1 MSIIGQSVTVFL
13 VAFSLSQLAS
23 GIMCDYINKQR
34 FLFCGI
40 LVFIAGTIMVALAHD
55 QATFLTDRVLQGLGC
70 RVGLSRPRGL
80 SRQLSGLVGILAYCY
95 ITFFFNGIAMPC
107 SVTIMLGNSEA
118 SAVFL
123 AALAGFFHLTGT
135 AIDAYTV
142 ALLTLGSTASFSLA
156 TCALSIAKITI
167 YFTLKKH

>member
-1 MSIIGQSVTVFL
+1 MFL

-34 FLFCGI
+34 FLFCGL

-70 RVGLSRPRGL
+70 RVGLSRSRGL

-118 SAVFL
+118 SAVFFCSTRWL
-123 AALAGFFHLTGT
+123 FSSDRDCHRRLHSGT
-135 AIDAYTV
+135 ANARVYCV
-142 ALLTLGSTASFSLA
+142 F
-156 TCALSIAKITI
+156 
-167 YFTLKKH
+167 